1 MSTREAFAVERVQEL
16 ANRLADPALY
26 VTAEFAELMTYLRRH
41 SPVHWCQT
49 WPDRGLWAVTRHR
62 DIAAVFDQPN
72 LYSSEARGN
81 IIPPFPELITGDGPA
96 MGANLLLTNTD
107 PPKHAPMR
115 KVYTKALTGPA
126 VAKLEGLCQ
135 AVVDEILAAV
145 RERTTLD
152 FVMDIAAA
160 LPSRMI
166 FRLIGVP
173 EEDWEFNYKYLNSVA
188 LFTHPDYQLG
198 PTPGDTFRIG
208 LQKTLQ
214 YVDELITERR
224 RQPRDDFASI
234 AATAE
239 IDGEPIP
246 HEMATWSLWGLL
258 LGGFETS
265 RNAIAGGLHALLTHP
280 EQMQRLKSQPSLLV
294 SAVQEILR
302 WVTPA
307 TGILRVAAQQTLLG
321 GQTICKG
328 DWVLLFLAAAN
339 RDETVFRDP
348 LRFDVARSPNP
359 YLTFGHGIHNC
370 IGRMLA
376 MLEVKVMIRTLLER
390 TEQIELAG
398 PVSYSASTIA
408 KGLEHMP
415 VSIRWRAAA

>member
-1 MSTREAFAVERVQEL
+1 
-16 ANRLADPALY
+16 
-26 VTAEFAELMTYLRRH
+26 
-41 SPVHWCQT
+41 
-49 WPDRGLWAVTRHR
+49 
-62 DIAAVFDQPN
+62 
-72 LYSSEARGN
+72 
-81 IIPPFPELITGDGPA
+81 
-96 MGANLLLTNTD
+96 
-107 PPKHAPMR
+107 
-115 KVYTKALTGPA
+115 
-126 VAKLEGLCQ
+126 
-135 AVVDEILAAV
+135 
-145 RERTTLD
+145 
-152 FVMDIAAA
+152 MDIAAA

-188 LFTHPDYQLG
+188 LFTHPAYQLG

-321 GQTICKG
+321 GQTIRKG

-339 RDETVFRDP
+339 RDEAVFRDP
-348 LRFDVARSPNP
+348 FRFDVARHPNP